1 MRFRLSANGST
12 NDQPQPTANCTT
24 ANCRLQATDDY
35 KLPELRKDPVTGR
48 WVIISTERRK
58 RPNDF
63 RFERPS
69 IVDREQCPF
78 CPGRE
83 ALTPPEVLAYR
94 QNGGG
99 ANSRGWDVR
108 VVPNKFPALQVEGG
122 LDREGDGMFDRMNG
136 IGAHE
141 VIIETPDHDKTFAS
155 MSEAEIERVLSA
167 FRERVVDLK
176 QDRRLRYILVF
187 KNQGATAGATLEHA
201 HSQLIALPVVPD
213 FVREEIEGARRH
225 FEAKERCVFCDIVH
239 QELAAGLRVVQ
250 ENADIIALA
259 PYAPRFPFETW
270 LLPRRHAA
278 RFEEAPRHEYAEPRP
293 GAEVGADADRPRAR
307 VAGVQPDHS
316 QRAVQ
321 RREPR
326 RGRCLSLARRDSA
339 EAGEDGRLRVGDRVL
354 HQPHVA
360 GGGDSRAARGQ
371 DLSQSAS

>member
-1 MRFRLSANGST
+1 M
-12 NDQPQPTANCTT
+12 
-24 ANCRLQATDDY
+24 
-35 KLPELRKDPVTGR
+35 PELRKDPVTGR

-69 IVDREQCPF
+69 IIGREECPF
-78 CPGRE
+78 CPGQE

-99 ANSRGWDVR
+99 ANSSDWVVR

-155 MSEAEIERVLSA
+155 MSEPEIERVLSA
-167 FRERVVDLK
+167 YRERLLDLK

-225 FEAKERCVFCDIVH
+225 FEAKERCVFCDIVR
-239 QELAAGLRVVQ
+239 QEMASGIRVIQ
-250 ENADIIALA
+250 ENADIVALA

-270 LLPRRHAA
+270 LLPRRHAS
-278 RFEEAPRHEYAEPRP
+278 RFEDAPRHEYE
-293 GAEVGADADRPRAR
+293 
-307 VAGVQPDHS
+307 
-316 QRAVQ
+316 
-321 RREPR
+321 
-326 RGRCLSLARRDSA
+326 SLARLLKSVLVRIDRALESPAYNLIVHSA
-339 EAGEDGRLRVGDRVL
+339 PFNDANHTTDHYHWHVEILPKLARTAGFEWGTGFYINPTSPEEATRVL
-354 HQPHVA
+354 KAV
-360 GGGDSRAARGQ
+360 R
-371 DLSQSAS
+371 L